1 MTALRR
7 ASSILGARPGPEMFH
22 VERKETEMFDRKK
35 LRAQMVLK
43 GISAKDLSKALN
55 INESTFY
62 RKLNDDGRFTR
73 EEMNIMIQVLEIED
87 PADIFFSQQLA

>member
-1 MTALRR
+1 
-7 ASSILGARPGPEMFH
+7 
-22 VERKETEMFDRKK
+22 MFDRKK

>member
-1 MTALRR
+1 
-7 ASSILGARPGPEMFH
+7 
-22 VERKETEMFDRKK
+22 MFDRKK

-73 EEMNIMIQVLEIED
+73 EEMNIMIQVLEIDD

>member
-1 MTALRR
+1 
-7 ASSILGARPGPEMFH
+7 
-22 VERKETEMFDRKK
+22 MFDRKK

-87 PADIFFSQQLA
+87 PADIFFAPELA

>member
-1 MTALRR
+1 
-7 ASSILGARPGPEMFH
+7 
-22 VERKETEMFDRKK
+22 MFDRKK

-43 GISAKDLSKALN
+43 DISAKDLCKALN

-87 PADIFFSQQLA
+87 PADIFFSQKLA